1 MICLWDVY
9 DEDWLIYTGGTDKPG
24 ELCYNVSIS
33 NNLTHMVHFPTR
45 IPDSNSHSPVLL
57 DLFLSSDASICSTLA
72 FPPLGNYD
80 VVISITIDF
89 PSNSKVDAP
98 FHCTTYDYL
107 RADWDGLRNHLRD
120 VPLEGILKF
129 GAFPSDTEFCEW
141 IQFGVDVYIP
151 HCKYQAKTDS
161 SPCFSAACATAI
173 ANRNLFFR
181 LHQQNKS
188 LHLMGNSDRL
198 VINVKEFLKLPNLLI
213 LRKQEFIT
221 SLRLGWHDFW
231 RIADRVFNKGQSVI
245 PPLFRG
251 PEVLSSA
258 SGKVKLFAKTFIRT
272 LILMTQISIYLLFLL
287 GLI

>member
-1 MICLWDVY
+1 
-9 DEDWLIYTGGTDKPG
+9 
-24 ELCYNVSIS
+24 
-33 NNLTHMVHFPTR
+33 MVHFPTR

-107 RADWDGLRNHLRD
+107 RADWDGLRNHLR
-120 VPLEGILKF
+120 
-129 GAFPSDTEFCEW
+129 AFPSDTEFCEW

-161 SPCFSAACATAI
+161 SPCFSAAYATAI

-181 LHQQNKS
+181 FHQQNKS
-188 LHLMGNSDRL
+188 LHFMGNSDRL

-221 SLRLGWHDFW
+221 SQRVGWHDFW
-231 RIADRVFNKGQSVI
+231 RIADRVFNKGQSAI
-245 PPLFRG
+245 PLLFRR